1 MRLRRDRWASNVDR
15 LRRSRT
21 HNGSTGSGRVLSSNI
36 SSDEHPTF
44 ATRLVTWQRVHGRN
58 DLPWQNTR
66 DDYRIWLSEIM
77 LQQTQVAIVLPYYAR
92 FLERFPDV
100 TSLAEAPDDEV
111 MAHWAGLGYYSR
123 ARNLHRAAQQVV
135 SQHGGRF
142 PANVA
147 LLADLPGIG
156 RSTAAAIAAFAYDV
170 IAPIL
175 DGNVKRVL
183 ARHAGIE
190 GFPGVSATEK
200 KLWIEAE
207 TRLPTSAK
215 DMVAYTQGLMDLGAT
230 ICARSD
236 PACLLCPIADDCA
249 AKASGRSNE
258 IPASKPSKIVPQRSQ
273 RYLLLTH
280 GDQILLVKRPA
291 PGIWGGLWCLP
302 EMADDEDAKATAHL
316 LYGASGYS
324 NPITLPP
331 IAHAFTHFRLTL
343 QVTHLI
349 ANRIDPRAMQP
360 GAMWL
365 DRNEVA
371 NAALPKPISRLLTGL
386 S

>member
-1 MRLRRDRWASNVDR
+1 MAND
-15 LRRSRT
+15 T
-21 HNGSTGSGRVLSSNI
+21 
-36 SSDEHPTF
+36 HPTF

-66 DDYRIWLSEIM
+66 DAYRIWLSEIM
-77 LQQTQVAIVLPYYAR
+77 FQQTQVATVLPYYAR

-100 TSLAEAPDDEV
+100 TSLASAPDDDV

-142 PANVA
+142 PADVA

-183 ARHAGIE
+183 ARHAAVE
-190 GFPGVSATEK
+190 GYPGVSAVEK
-200 KLWIEAE
+200 KLWLEAE
-207 TRLPTSAK
+207 SRLPQSST

-249 AKASGRSNE
+249 AKTSGRSNE
-258 IPASKPSKIVPQRSQ
+258 IPASKPSKVVPQRSQ

-280 GDQILLVKRPA
+280 ADEILLVKRPA
-291 PGIWGGLWCLP
+291 PGIWGALWCLP
-302 EMADDEDAKATAHL
+302 EIGDDEDAEATAHIR
-316 LYGASGYS
+316 YGASGLGHTE
-324 NPITLPP
+324 ILPP

-343 QVTHLI
+343 NVAHLVADQI
-349 ANRIDPRAMQP
+349 EPRVMQP
-360 GAMWL
+360 GAMWIARSEL
-365 DRNEVA
+365 A
-371 NAALPKPISRLLTGL
+371 KAALPKPISRLLTSL
-386 S
+386 

>member
-1 MRLRRDRWASNVDR
+1 
-15 LRRSRT
+15 
-21 HNGSTGSGRVLSSNI
+21 
-36 SSDEHPTF
+36 
-44 ATRLVTWQRVHGRN
+44 
-58 DLPWQNTR
+58 
-66 DDYRIWLSEIM
+66 M
-77 LQQTQVAIVLPYYAR
+77 LQQTQVATVLPYYAR

-100 TSLAEAPDDEV
+100 ATLATAPEDDV
-111 MAHWAGLGYYSR
+111 LAHWAGLGYYSR

-135 SQHGGRF
+135 AQHGGRF
-142 PANVA
+142 PADVA

-190 GFPGVSATEK
+190 GFPGAGAIEK
-200 KLWIEAE
+200 KLWLEADS
-207 TRLPTSAK
+207 RLPASPN

-230 ICARSD
+230 MCARSD
-236 PACLLCPIADDCA
+236 PTCLLCPIADDCA
-249 AKASGRSNE
+249 ARISGRVSE
-258 IPASKPSKIVPQRSQ
+258 IPAARPSKVVPQRAQ

-280 GDQILLVKRPA
+280 ADQILLVKRPA

-302 EMADDEDAKATAHL
+302 EIADDEDAEVTAHL
-316 LYGASGYS
+316 RYGASGAG
-324 NPITLPP
+324 NAVTLPP

-349 ANRIDPRAMQP
+349 ANRIEPRAMQP

-365 DRNEVA
+365 ARSDLA
-371 NAALPKPISRLLTGL
+371 KAALPKPISRLLADL
-386 S
+386 